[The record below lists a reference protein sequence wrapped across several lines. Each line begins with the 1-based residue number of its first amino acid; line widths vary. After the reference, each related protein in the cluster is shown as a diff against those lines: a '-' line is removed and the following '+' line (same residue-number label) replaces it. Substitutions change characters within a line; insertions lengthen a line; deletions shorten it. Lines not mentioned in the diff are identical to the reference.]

1 MAMILML
8 FHNALMVNE
17 CRGAKSE
24 NRAIVTGGRSMR
36 FKRVVVTRFSLNIR
50 TIVGSRSFL

>member
-1 MAMILML
+1 MILML

-24 NRAIVTGGRSMR
+24 DHAIVTGGRSMR
-36 FKRVVVTRFSLNIR
+36 FKRVVVARFSLNIR